1 MGAKGTCMEINVIG
15 TELRDSAFD
24 VEIPIAGRYRV
35 EVSVKGD
42 AILNIEDY
50 IHNADERNYD
60 ITGAMPVDSVDAFV
74 VLQKDGS
81 PLDVGVH
88 NMKININDGDA
99 IVEWIK
105 FTLLKKHE
113 LTPYVLKQNLE
124 GDQWALVWS
133 DEFEEDGAPDP
144 KIWAYDFG
152 DWGWGNREAHYYTE
166 NRLENARC
174 ENGRLIIEARK
185 DRADGGWT
193 SARLTTRGRM
203 SLLYGKIEFS
213 AKVSARDGCW
223 AAIWLLGDAYRDE
236 RSWPYCGELDILENY
251 GREIDDETGD
261 GLTHFSCHTRP
272 YYFKQGNHIH
282 SKKYVKQLAGKFHT
296 YALEWTPEG
305 MRIFFN
311 GEHVFTYD
319 KTANALEF
327 PFDEPQ
333 NIIMNLAMGA
343 GRSREV
349 DPSLTAERLEVEYI
363 RVYGRQ

>member
-124 GDQWALVWS
+124 GDQWALVW
-133 DEFEEDGAPDP
+133 
-144 KIWAYDFG
+144 
-152 DWGWGNREAHYYTE
+152 
-166 NRLENARC
+166 
-174 ENGRLIIEARK
+174 
-185 DRADGGWT
+185 
-193 SARLTTRGRM
+193 
-203 SLLYGKIEFS
+203 
-213 AKVSARDGCW
+213 
-223 AAIWLLGDAYRDE
+223 
-236 RSWPYCGELDILENY
+236 
-251 GREIDDETGD
+251 
-261 GLTHFSCHTRP
+261 
-272 YYFKQGNHIH
+272 
-282 SKKYVKQLAGKFHT
+282 
-296 YALEWTPEG
+296 
-305 MRIFFN
+305 
-311 GEHVFTYD
+311 
-319 KTANALEF
+319 
-327 PFDEPQ
+327 
-333 NIIMNLAMGA
+333 
-343 GRSREV
+343 
-349 DPSLTAERLEVEYI
+349 
-363 RVYGRQ
+363 